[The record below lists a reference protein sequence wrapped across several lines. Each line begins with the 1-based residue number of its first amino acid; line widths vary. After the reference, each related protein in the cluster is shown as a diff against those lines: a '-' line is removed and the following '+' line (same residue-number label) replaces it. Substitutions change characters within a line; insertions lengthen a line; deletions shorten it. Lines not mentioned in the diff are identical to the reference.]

1 MYLFLIVNK
10 TIINTSTGQKT
21 IVTKTIQPVVA
32 GQNNTPVK
40 VPLVIKQ
47 TPVKTTT
54 TISKGGIPKQVIQK
68 VILNNVGNY

>member
-68 VILNNVGNY
+68 VILNNVSNY